1 MELIHQQRA
10 GEPQTG
16 KTLTQEIIELI
27 HCLVH
32 ATARTSLELKRKEL
46 GIDLP
51 NKQLIAKSKKRRQ
64 RNPIKSKEVR
74 ERLRLYEAWRSG
86 EATRETVIQT
96 MRNANRWND
105 SPDSEVIKLFGNY
118 CRKHIKDRELKRDT
132 NRDTFGIL

>member
-1 MELIHQQRA
+1 MKLIHQQSA
-10 GEPQTG
+10 GEQQAG
-16 KTLTQEIIELI
+16 KPLMQEIIELI
-27 HCLVH
+27 HIFVH
-32 ATARTSLELKRKEL
+32 DIAKAHLELKRKEL

-74 ERLRLYEAWRSG
+74 ERLRLYESLQSG
-86 EATRETVIQT
+86 EVTRETVIEA

-118 CRKHIKDRELKRDT
+118 CRKHIKDRESKRDT
-132 NRDTFGIL
+132 NRDTIGIL